1 MIYLVGNKSDMD
13 NREVSQE
20 TAIKMAKENGIHKV
34 FETSAKTGTGVQE
47 LFSCCAKELFL
58 INSNNDLQEDEIVL
72 ATPLDEKKL
81 KVRKR
86 ICC

>member
-1 MIYLVGNKSDMD
+1 MVIYLVGNKSDMA

-20 TAIKMAKENGIHKV
+20 TAMQMAMDYGIHKV

-58 INSNNDLQEDEIVL
+58 REERTS
-72 ATPLDEKKL
+72 
-81 KVRKR
+81 
-86 ICC
+86 